1 MRRTFFICLAGC
13 ALMACG
19 PTVQKRPSF
28 EHKPPPDAESPPPQR
43 RDDGMAVE
51 GLLGSLDD
59 DQVFDVINQQMAG
72 FNNCFGRS
80 EGSFVSGEVQ
90 LSFVVAPTGRVSSV
104 HVSESDLGSWKVED
118 CLVQTGSFLE
128 FPQPQGGGPAK
139 FIFPFTWNERA
150 RRLAQPVNEAWGYA
164 TLRKHRDLIR
174 GCRTTH
180 GFDGPFHLTMYVGPR
195 GNVLA
200 TGFHAKSAPSKNF
213 PVCVVQTLAPVRFPD
228 PGARTVKYRALVE
241 DLPDAD
247 AGG

>member
-1 MRRTFFICLAGC
+1 
-13 ALMACG
+13 
-19 PTVQKRPSF
+19 
-28 EHKPPPDAESPPPQR
+28 
-43 RDDGMAVE
+43 MAVE

-128 FPQPQGGGPAK
+128 FPRPEGGGPAK

-150 RRLAQPVNEAWGYA
+150 RRLALPVNEAWGYA